1 MTVEECLLLLWPWK
15 ASHNFCSMFGAT
27 DIPPMKEA
35 STRSWSE
42 NLGSLG
48 RVAPF
53 RFVRGSND
61 ELDDAAVHQKDLA
74 FSAYVRHT

>member
-1 MTVEECLLLLWPWK
+1 MC
-15 ASHNFCSMFGAT
+15 GAT
-27 DIPPMKEA
+27 DIPPAKEA

-42 NLGSLG
+42 NPGSLV

-53 RFVRGSND
+53 SFVRGSNG

-74 FSAYVRHT
+74 FAAYVRRT